1 MLEQLKKDQDGLVK
15 KAKVVENSLKQAQ
28 HELENFQRE
37 KQKKIN
43 NLDIVVTL
51 RLNQIEFLKD
61 GRLPADLSASLA
73 FDSRDLDRLHNRIKE
88 LQVEK
93 TAEKKLFRLKK
104 TNERLCGRKQET
116 FKTKHIS
123 FLFEKNK

>member
-1 MLEQLKKDQDGLVK
+1 MK
-15 KAKVVENSLKQAQ
+15 KAKIVENSLKQAQ
-28 HELENFQRE
+28 NELENFQRE

-73 FDSRDLDRLHNRIKE
+73 FDSRDLERLHNRIKE

-93 TAEKKLFRLKK
+93 ATEKKLFRY
-104 TNERLCGRKQET
+104 
-116 FKTKHIS
+116 
-123 FLFEKNK
+123 